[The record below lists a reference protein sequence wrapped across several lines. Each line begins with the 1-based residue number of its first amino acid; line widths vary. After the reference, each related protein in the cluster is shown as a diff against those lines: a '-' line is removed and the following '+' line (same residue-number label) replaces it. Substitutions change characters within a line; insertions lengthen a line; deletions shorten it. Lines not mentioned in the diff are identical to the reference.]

1 MKYLFVFRWQLLDFV
16 LPELRSLFKLY
27 NLPRPELASETLAEP
42 LATPFHYF
50 DLNDEEAKSID
61 KICSR
66 SVLIHSVYRVLEQG
80 ESLSELHEN
89 LKKLPYEV
97 YQKDLYQKTFKFI
110 LYSFNYRWKSKSK
123 YPMFDEIGKCL
134 PHERLGLEVDLNKP
148 DVELFVLFDYSKL
161 GQSSKLVPR
170 DKPRN
175 VYLALQIGCTG
186 FIDTKYGLKRRKFIG
201 RTSMRADLSFL
212 IANYALVK
220 PGSLVYDPFCGTGS
234 LLIPC
239 SVHGAVSFASD
250 IDWRTIK
257 GDQELLDEKKKK
269 ETNQNKNKNKNQNE
283 NENQNQ
289 NQNQKKKGNK
299 KKNQNKSNSKE
310 IDQKRMRL
318 NWEQYNIADKPLEII
333 LMDLTNNNW
342 NSRIKFDAIICD
354 PPYGIREGSK
364 QLGSKKTNQGQSK
377 EIKGSLKYR
386 IPSKKQVGVG
396 ELIQYLILFAAKFLN
411 IGSRLCYWL
420 PSRVG
425 FKKENIPTHVCFKII
440 DVCQEKLSGGNMRN
454 LIIMEKIIEFD
465 PLNSSHLIIKDSN
478 YSFKKKINEKG
489 MSRKKLA
496 YENRKKK
503 MIQKIK
509 KEKK

>member
-1 MKYLFVFRWQLLDFV
+1 MKYLLVLRWQLIDFI

-27 NLPRPELASETLAEP
+27 NLPTPEQASETLVEP
-42 LATPFHYF
+42 LATPFHYLE
-50 DLNDEEAKSID
+50 LNDEEAKAID

-66 SVLIHSVYRVLEQG
+66 SVLIHSFYRVLEHG
-80 ESLSELHEN
+80 ESLSELHEK

-97 YQKDLYQKTFKFI
+97 YQQDLYQKTFKFV
-110 LYSFNYRWKSKSK
+110 LYSFNYHWKSKTK
-123 YPMFDEIGKCL
+123 YPMFDDIGKCL

-148 DVELFVLFDYSKL
+148 DVELFVLFDYSKFDSNRTL
-161 GQSSKLVPR
+161 IPCH
-170 DKPRN
+170 KPRN
-175 VYLALQIGCTG
+175 VYLAFQIGCTG
-186 FIDTKYGLKRRKFIG
+186 FVDTKYGLKRRKFIG

-257 GDQELLDEKKKK
+257 GDQELLEEKKKR
-269 ETNQNKNKNKNQNE
+269 ETNQSQS
-283 NENQNQ
+283 Q
-289 NQNQKKKGNK
+289 NQNQKQNQKKKYNK
-299 KKNQNKSNSKE
+299 KKNQKKSNTKE

-364 QLGSKKTNQGQSK
+364 QLGSKKTNEGQSK
-377 EIKGSLKYR
+377 EIKGSLKFR

-396 ELIQYLILFAAKFLN
+396 ELIKYLILFASKSLN

-420 PSRVG
+420 PSRIG
-425 FKKENIPTHVCFKII
+425 FKKENIPTHICFKII

-465 PLNSSHLIIKDSN
+465 PLNSSHLIIQDSN

-503 MIQKIK
+503 MIQKIE